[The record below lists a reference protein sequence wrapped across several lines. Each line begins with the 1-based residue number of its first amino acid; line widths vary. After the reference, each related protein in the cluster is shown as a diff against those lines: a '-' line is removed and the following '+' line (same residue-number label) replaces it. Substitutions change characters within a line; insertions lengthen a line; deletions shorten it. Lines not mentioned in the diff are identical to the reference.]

1 MIFVSYWH
9 FSKFL
14 WENEWGKQSL
24 EWGKYCQNDTTYF
37 FYENNDLSLIK
48 PTWLELL
55 PKIIVTNPGLL
66 DETGEWLILPTIFI
80 LRCSA
85 VTNLHW
91 SVTFWA
97 SLTPAAIWQA
107 CLGVWRLVHWGV
119 QEDPLRTPLM
129 PPGST
134 GPTQGWDSWA
144 VAGGTTQAPG
154 QGYSAPTWT
163 VYEDSRRWRNLS
175 QNTQHVIFVSM
186 FCVGWKLQN
195 MI

>member
-1 MIFVSYWH
+1 MGKTVTGMRKIVSKWY
-9 FSKFL
+9 KL
-14 WENEWGKQSL
+14 L
-24 EWGKYCQNDTTYF
+24 

-163 VYEDSRRWRNLS
+163 VYEDSRRWRNLN
-175 QNTQHVIFVSM
+175 QNTQHCN
-186 FCVGWKLQN
+186 FCIHVLCWMK
-195 MI
+195 IAKYDVTRV